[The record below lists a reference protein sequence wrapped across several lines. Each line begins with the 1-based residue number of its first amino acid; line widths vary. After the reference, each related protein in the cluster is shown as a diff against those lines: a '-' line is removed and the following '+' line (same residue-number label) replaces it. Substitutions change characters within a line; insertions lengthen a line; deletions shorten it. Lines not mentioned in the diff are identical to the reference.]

1 MFVLMNN
8 LKVKTDEQL
17 IEAVNQYMEK
27 YPKATRNQ
35 IVLHATGNAER
46 VRKLAKENKIKLP
59 KALPKGSNSNWNRYF
74 SLTSE
79 TNSLRKGTKYNV

>member
-1 MFVLMNN
+1 MISDY
-8 LKVKTDEQL
+8 KKKTEEEL
-17 IEAVNQYMEK
+17 IAIVNQYMEDH
-27 YPKATRNQ
+27 PNAGRNH
-35 IVLHATGNAER
+35 IILHATGNAER

>member
-1 MFVLMNN
+1 MVSNY
-8 LKVKTDEQL
+8 KKKTDEEL

-59 KALPKGSNSNWNRYF
+59 KALPKGANTNWNGYF
-74 SLTSE
+74 SKTSE
-79 TNSLRKGTKYNV
+79 RNSSRKGMKYSV

>member
-1 MFVLMNN
+1 MIN
-8 LKVKTDEQL
+8 KKTDEQL

-27 YPKATRNQ
+27 YPNASRNH
-35 IVLHATGNAER
+35 IILHATGSAAR
-46 VRKLAKENKIKLP
+46 VRELAKQGKIKLP

>member
-1 MFVLMNN
+1 MVSNY
-8 LKVKTDEQL
+8 KKKTDEEL

-59 KALPKGSNSNWNRYF
+59 KALPKGTNSSWGKYF
-74 SLTSE
+74 SLSVE
-79 TNSLRKGTKYNV
+79 NNAKRKGTKYNV